1 MKNKRKPINI
11 AILLLVIILG
21 VIFSIEYFSGGSKK
35 KQNIYIG
42 IQNPKVA
49 NIETKVDSQGNVK
62 AFEPISYFTINSIKI
77 TKTFV
82 QVGDS
87 VKKNDP
93 LFKVKTSG
101 DYGLYSTLRSP
112 IDGVVIS
119 AAGLGDTFDLAS
131 KTPVFKITDISK
143 VLIVSQIPESKISKI
158 KIGEKVNI
166 TSDFF
171 KRALYGKV
179 NWISSVAK
187 TLTKSRSGMPYIKIN
202 IMVNNNKLV
211 LKPGYSVNLKIVT
224 ASAKNA
230 LTLPI
235 TTVLDMNTKPYVYNI
250 DANNVVHK
258 KYVKVGI
265 IGAYNVQVKDIAK
278 LMKVITDPPQNM
290 KAGEKLNPAFI
301 KFSA

>member
-1 MKNKRKPINI
+1 
-11 AILLLVIILG
+11 
-21 VIFSIEYFSGGSKK
+21 
-35 KQNIYIG
+35 
-42 IQNPKVA
+42 
-49 NIETKVDSQGNVK
+49 
-62 AFEPISYFTINSIKI
+62 
-77 TKTFV
+77 
-82 QVGDS
+82 
-87 VKKNDP
+87 
-93 LFKVKTSG
+93 
-101 DYGLYSTLRSP
+101 
-112 IDGVVIS
+112 
-119 AAGLGDTFDLAS
+119 
-131 KTPVFKITDISK
+131 
-143 VLIVSQIPESKISKI
+143 
-158 KIGEKVNI
+158 
-166 TSDFF
+166 
-171 KRALYGKV
+171 
-179 NWISSVAK
+179 
-187 TLTKSRSGMPYIKIN
+187 MPYIKIN